1 MTAGTSRRS
10 GRGAATWTAAAGFAA
25 LFWATVASNGPH
37 QGFDRLRNLDARNN
51 VLPNWRFFAP
61 NPAMHDTH
69 VLYRTLAH
77 DGSVGAWDVALE
89 PSPRVWWNMVFHP
102 GRRNEKAI
110 FDVVESIIIAILT
123 APLEVVER
131 RTPFKLLHAFV
142 ARKVRADA
150 GAGPLPEG
158 VQIAVVRHTGYDDE
172 GDTEYLMVSKL
183 LPIS

>member
-1 MTAGTSRRS
+1 VTIGSPRPV
-10 GRGAATWTAAAGFAA
+10 RGAATWTAAAGFAA

-61 NPAMHDTH
+61 NPAIHDTH
-69 VLYRTLAH
+69 VLYRTLAR
-77 DGSVGAWDVALE
+77 DGRVTEWDVALE
-89 PSPRVWWNMVFHP
+89 PGPRVWWNMLVHP

-110 FDVVESIIIAILT
+110 FDVVESIITAIAA
-123 APLEVVER
+123 APLEVVEK
-131 RTPFKLLHAFV
+131 RTPFRLLRAFV

-150 GAGPLPEG
+150 GDGPLPQG
-158 VQIAVVRHTGYDDE
+158 VQIAIVRHTGYDDE

-183 LPIS
+183 LALS